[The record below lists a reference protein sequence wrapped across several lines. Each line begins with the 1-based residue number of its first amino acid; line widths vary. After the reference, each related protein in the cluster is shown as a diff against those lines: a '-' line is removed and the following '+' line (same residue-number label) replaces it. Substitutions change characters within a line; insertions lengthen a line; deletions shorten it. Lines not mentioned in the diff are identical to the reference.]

1 MSVKSAAPH
10 TLRFLSFLTCV
21 ADSTSRAHATAEV
34 RGHTSGHRGLA
45 KHTPCHGLG
54 HIALHTRVVAAR
66 ANFMPALTLQKLFFG
81 FHICVETAPHPSLS
95 SPSSSHGMRA
105 SLPTTTA
112 AAALASSYHMANILL
127 RLLSVRRGRDAD
139 LTCVVCAWWTFVW
152 VQTLPLTP
160 PHHAPACSQQSG
172 TVIVGVKRTPPGL
185 SSSTN
190 RSHHAAVYLR
200 KVSGM

>member
-1 MSVKSAAPH
+1 
-10 TLRFLSFLTCV
+10 LRFLSFLACV
-21 ADSTSRAHATAEV
+21 ADSTSRAYATTEV

-45 KHTPCHGLG
+45 KHTLCHGHG

-66 ANFMPALTLQKLFFG
+66 ANFMPALTLQKLFLG
-81 FHICVETAPHPSLS
+81 FTFVSRRPHTHLS
-95 SPSSSHGMRA
+95 PLLPPPMARA

-139 LTCVVCAWWTFVW
+139 HTCVVCARWAFVW
-152 VQTLPLTP
+152 AQTLPLTP
-160 PHHAPACSQQSG
+160 PHHPPASAQQSG